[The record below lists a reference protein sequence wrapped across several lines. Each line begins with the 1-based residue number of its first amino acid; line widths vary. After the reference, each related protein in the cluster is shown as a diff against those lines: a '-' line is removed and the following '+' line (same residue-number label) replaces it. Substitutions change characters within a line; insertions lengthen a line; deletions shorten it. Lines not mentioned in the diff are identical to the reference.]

1 LERFITYNLKM
12 RRRDEVMDPFS
23 CFNRARE
30 DEMVFVL
37 LGRDVAAAPAIRA
50 WANARIERGKNK
62 PEDHQIK
69 EALACAD
76 IMEREAAEREQRI
89 EASLQKGR
97 AAGPA
102 A

>member
-1 LERFITYNLKM
+1 ML
-12 RRRDEVMDPFS
+12 RRDEVMAPFS
-23 CFNRARE
+23 RFNRARE

-62 PEDHQIK
+62 AGDAQIK

-76 IMEREAAEREQRI
+76 IMEREAVERQATLERER
-89 EASLQKGR
+89 QKPRGGPLKAR
-97 AAGPA
+97 GAGHAAK
-102 A
+102 